1 MLEMVNMLDSE
12 NMFACKK
19 EKYNQTLFVIWSY
32 KERWDFSTTE
42 ALCMNWF
49 FKFSKKK
56 KQFPPFISQI
66 WLLVLFISPF
76 FLGPYCVYDAAQP
89 KNDILF

>member
-1 MLEMVNMLDSE
+1 MVNMLDSE

-56 KQFPPFISQI
+56 TISPLYFSNLI
-66 WLLVLFISPF
+66 TGSLYITVLFRT
-76 FLGPYCVYDAAQP
+76 
-89 KNDILF
+89 ILRVRRCPA